1 MFKDFFYRKFVTEAL
16 SSRIFIC
23 GVRFS
28 LLRHSNVIFEN
39 EINYKVNLFLLSL
52 THSFPMHTLSPE
64 NIRKKT
70 SGGIEMEHWLEMG
83 QLRFYHQAN
92 LFFLL
97 ATSFEVKRLSFF
109 DLLSPA
115 YLFPHSFMSKNE
127 PNF

>member
-92 LFFLL
+92 IFFLL
-97 ATSFEVKRLSFF
+97 ATSFEVKRLFF
-109 DLLSPA
+109 RPLVTGISVSPFI
-115 YLFPHSFMSKNE
+115 YVKK
-127 PNF
+127 